1 MCNLGH
7 TYKEGH
13 FDLTTRILINHL
25 HGNNGIENKPWFKF
39 IGGGGGRASPPPHP
53 PTSTP
58 VGGTKLDNGNINC
71 EGALAQPSSKRMGSR
86 GRSPQ
91 KLWGFIH
98 FRTVWWAYFFI
109 HVYISVGDWMNTVF
123 PLLSP
128 PSPFFFFFY
137 AKSGGARAPP
147 APPLPPPLIMTFT
160 MYYGSISS
168 WFFWMLSSLS
178 LKDDRYSNV
187 DGGWGQQFTILFVIF
202 HCAKWT

>member
-39 IGGGGGRASPPPHP
+39 IWGGGGRAGSPPPHP

-58 VGGTKLDNGNINC
+58 VGGTKLDNENINC

-86 GRSPQ
+86 GRSPR

-98 FRTVWWAYFFI
+98 FRTVWWAYLFYTCI
-109 HVYISVGDWMNTVF
+109 HLGRGLNEHS
-123 PLLSP
+123 LSP
-128 PSPFFFFFY
+128 SFSSFSLFFFFFSMP
-137 AKSGGARAPP
+137 KSGGARAPP
-147 APPLPPPLIMTFT
+147 APPLPPPLVR
-160 MYYGSISS
+160 MYACMYVCMYI
-168 WFFWMLSSLS
+168 
-178 LKDDRYSNV
+178 
-187 DGGWGQQFTILFVIF
+187 
-202 HCAKWT
+202 C